1 MPTLFILLD
10 LAAIL
15 SSLAAAGL
23 WYQAGARTIRR
34 VSRFETL
41 DHADLNRMVVAMN
54 RSAILNR
61 RAALASA
68 AAAICFALRFA
79 AVLVAD
85 ASAG

>member
-1 MPTLFILLD
+1 MTTLLILLD

-41 DHADLNRMVVAMN
+41 DNADLNRMVVAMN

-61 RAALASA
+61 RAALAVPSRT
-68 AAAICFALRFA
+68 IR
-79 AVLVAD
+79 
-85 ASAG
+85 

>member
-1 MPTLFILLD
+1 MLYHLLD
-10 LAAIL
+10 LAAIV
-15 SSLAAAGL
+15 SSLLAAGL

-68 AAAICFALRFA
+68 AAAICIALRFA
-79 AVLVAD
+79 ASLVLD
-85 ASAG
+85 ASS

>member
-1 MPTLFILLD
+1 MPALFIVLD

-15 SSLAAAGL
+15 SSLLAAGL
-23 WYQAGARTIRR
+23 WYRAAARTTRR

-41 DHADLNRMVVAMN
+41 DQADLNRMVVAMN

-79 AVLVAD
+79 GSLVVD
-85 ASAG
+85 ATL

>member
-1 MPTLFILLD
+1 MPTLYILLD

-15 SSLAAAGL
+15 SSLIAAGL

-68 AAAICFALRFA
+68 AAAICIALRFA
-79 AVLVAD
+79 GSLIAD
-85 ASAG
+85 ATI

>member
-1 MPTLFILLD
+1 MPTLYTLLD

-15 SSLAAAGL
+15 SSLLAAGL

-34 VSRFETL
+34 VPRSETL
-41 DHADLNRMVVAMN
+41 DHADLNRMAVAMN

-68 AAAICFALRFA
+68 AAAIYIALRFA
-79 AVLVAD
+79 GSLIAD
-85 ASAG
+85 ATI

>member
-1 MPTLFILLD
+1 MPILFILLD

-15 SSLAAAGL
+15 SSLIAAGL
-23 WYQAGARTIRR
+23 WYQAGARNVRR

-41 DHADLNRMVVAMN
+41 DQADINRLVVAMN

-68 AAAICFALRFA
+68 AAAACFALRFA
-79 AVLVAD
+79 ASFAVDVAI
-85 ASAG
+85 